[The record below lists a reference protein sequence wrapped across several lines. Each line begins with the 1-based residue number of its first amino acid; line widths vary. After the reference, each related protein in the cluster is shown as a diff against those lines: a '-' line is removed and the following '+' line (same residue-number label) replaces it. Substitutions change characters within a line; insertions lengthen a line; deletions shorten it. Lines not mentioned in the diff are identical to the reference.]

1 MEVNIQLTNDTL
13 RHLATSHDDGRQSR
27 LRRSA
32 GIPLLQPV
40 AGLHVCKLRRVG
52 RPVAQLLDLLV
63 RHIDKAVKLEPTEL
77 ERVGRQKAVRVNTGL
92 IEGLSKLFEKLSV
105 LHLLG
110 YVVLP

>member
-40 AGLHVCKLRRVG
+40 AGLHVCKLRRV
-52 RPVAQLLDLLV
+52 
-63 RHIDKAVKLEPTEL
+63 
-77 ERVGRQKAVRVNTGL
+77 
-92 IEGLSKLFEKLSV
+92 
-105 LHLLG
+105 
-110 YVVLP
+110 